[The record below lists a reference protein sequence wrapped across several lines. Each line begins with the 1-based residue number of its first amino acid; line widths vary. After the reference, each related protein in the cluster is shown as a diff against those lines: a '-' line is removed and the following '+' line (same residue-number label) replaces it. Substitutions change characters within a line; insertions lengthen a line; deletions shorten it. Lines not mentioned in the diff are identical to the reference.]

1 MELSTSELLLCAH
14 FVPAAT
20 SAPPP
25 CGSHFEY
32 FVHLPEGWGVLK
44 AGGFKGEPNRG
55 CLDLCRFLELVRV
68 IEAGRNSGGSP
79 ARRGVHGGVPSEAAS
94 NSPVSDL

>member
-1 MELSTSELLLCAH
+1 MELITSELLLCAH

-20 SAPPP
+20 SAPPTP

-55 CLDLCRFLELVRV
+55 CLDLCRVL
-68 IEAGRNSGGSP
+68 
-79 ARRGVHGGVPSEAAS
+79 
-94 NSPVSDL
+94 